1 MASIIPDVEP
11 DVNPLNP
18 INRYK
23 TILEYL
29 RSQVLTSS
37 TLFDDV
43 RESIEELG
51 ISTEGIKDYDLYKCI
66 DLWGF
71 FTEDYLDDKTTLDYL
86 KKLNNCLRCFKFI
99 IKFGFQLQTVDVKD
113 VPSID
118 YASIQ
123 HIPYFIRELNIIK
136 KVTLSA
142 TSNVVWGK
150 PITLTATINSTTS
163 SSGKEIIFDDGV
175 NQYSRFTD
183 DNGVATL
190 TLTENV
196 PVQKV
201 FVARDGD
208 NYSNNLGVKWL
219 KRNLTITPLHKGTLH
234 YGHYLRYKVTDSTSG
249 AIVTGLSGYI
259 IDGYSSTQTNVT
271 VNSSGYCQKQC
282 NNGSKTSTSSTTYT
296 GKCKINGN
304 NLYNESLVYSGTYSY
319 KPSLTFDSG
328 ISSVTS
334 DTYCEAKDGNGHY
347 YGKWYATGDYS
358 MASALKGSGSIRS
371 HLASS
376 SGSTSCKTPEELYV
390 RMNGK
395 NGSSTVSGTVL
406 NVGYYI
412 MVSRSDNIS
421 TKFDNIKLQLYSGGW
436 STKATASRTTT
447 LPSSSTT
454 YTGSFSYVPSMSNLS
469 NVRLIAKFTANTKGE
484 LGYAYISEFYLQVWY
499 SPTQT
504 FNT

>member
-11 DVNPLNP
+11 GVNPLNP
-18 INRYK
+18 INRYNQ
-23 TILEYL
+23 ILEYL
-29 RSQVLTSS
+29 RGLTSS
-37 TLFDDV
+37 TLFDEV

-99 IKFGFQLQTVDVKD
+99 IKFGFQLQTVDVED

-118 YASIQ
+118 SASIQ
-123 HIPYFIRELNIIK
+123 HIPYFIRELNITKDI
-136 KVTLSA
+136 TL
-142 TSNVVWGK
+142 TSTGNVVWGE

-163 SSGKEIIFDDGV
+163 SSGKEIIFDDGN
-175 NQYSRFTD
+175 NQYKGITD
-183 DNGVATL
+183 DNGVATV
-190 TLTENV
+190 TITENT

-201 FVARDGD
+201 FVAKFED
-208 NYSNNLGVKWL
+208 NYSNNLGVEWL
-219 KRNLTITPLHKGTLH
+219 KRNLTITPLHKGTLY

-259 IDGYSSTQTNVT
+259 IDGYSSTQTSVT

-282 NNGSKTSTSSTTYT
+282 NNGSKTSTSSTDYT
-296 GKCKINGN
+296 SKCKINGN
-304 NLYNESLVYSGTYSY
+304 NLYNDSIVPDNYSY

-328 ISSVTS
+328 ISSVAT

-347 YGKWYATGDYS
+347 YGKWYAAGDYS
-358 MASALKGSGSIRS
+358 MASALKGSGYIRS

-412 MVSRSDNIS
+412 EVRRSDNVS
-421 TKFDNIKLQLYSGGW
+421 TKFNDIKLQLYSGGW
-436 STKATASRTTT
+436 ATKATASRTTT
-447 LPSSSTT
+447 LPTT
-454 YTGSFSYVPSMSNLS
+454 TTYYTGSFSYVPSMSNLS
-469 NVRLIAKFTANTKGE
+469 NVRLIAKFTANTKSE
-484 LGYAYISEFYLQVWY
+484 VGYAYISKFYLQVWY

-504 FNT
+504 F